1 MHASRRQFLI
11 HSASLAAA
19 GTLTGC
25 MRPARRPLVHPL
37 FNPALPDSACSLPP
51 VHVSADREIRTVVGL
66 RPYRPS
72 GFVVKAEKFGD
83 TLVVHNYGHG
93 GGGVTLSW
101 GTARLAVDLG
111 VPGHTGPVAVLG
123 SGAVGLATARL
134 LQEAGL
140 SVTIYTKALPPNTTS
155 NIAGAQWF
163 PVTVSDPDRR
173 TPEFNRQFL
182 AAAQYAYTRYQIMI
196 GPRYGIRWMRNYYLR
211 NEEWLETG
219 YNGMQSPLRS
229 MMPELRD
236 LSPQEHPF
244 TGYTH
249 VRQYDTMIVEPP
261 VYLPAMLDDVIRAGG
276 VIRVQ
281 QIHDIAELQQL
292 PQKFIFNCTGLGAR
306 DLFHD
311 EELQPIRGQLTILLP
326 QPEVQYATIPEDLY
340 MFSRSDG
347 IVLGG
352 THDLGNWSLEPDAAQ
367 KTDILSRQQR
377 FFSTFRSC

>member
-1 MHASRRQFLI
+1 MQVSRRQFLLHAASI
-11 HSASLAAA
+11 SATGMLA
-19 GTLTGC
+19 GC
-25 MRPARRPLVHPL
+25 VRHAPQPILHPL
-37 FNPALPDSACSLPP
+37 INPALPDSACSLPV
-51 VHVSADREIRTVVGL
+51 VHVAAEREIRTVVGL

-72 GFVVKAEKFGD
+72 GFVVKPEKFGD
-83 TLVVHNYGHG
+83 TLVIHNYGHG

-111 VPGHTGPVAVLG
+111 APGYTGPVAVLG

-140 SVTIYTKALPPNTTS
+140 AVTTYTKALPPNTTS

-196 GPRYGIRWMRNYYLR
+196 GPRYGIRWMRNYYLS
-211 NEEWLETG
+211 NEAWSENSYSGL
-219 YNGMQSPLRS
+219 QSPLRA

-236 LSPQEHPF
+236 LTPQEYPF
-244 TGYTH
+244 TGYAH
-249 VRQYDTMIVEPP
+249 VRQFDTMIVEPP
-261 VYLPAMLDDVIRAGG
+261 VYLPAMLDDVRRAGG

-281 QIHDIAELQQL
+281 EIHDISQLQQL
-292 PQKFIFNCTGLGAR
+292 PEKLVFNCTGLGAR

-311 EELQPIRGQLTILLP
+311 EELQPMRGQLTFLLP
-326 QPEVQYATIPEDLY
+326 QPEVQYATIFDGLY

-352 THDLGNWSLEPDAAQ
+352 THDLGNWSLDPDATQ
-367 KTDILSRQQR
+367 KANILASHQR
-377 FFSTFRSC
+377 FFSSFRSC